1 MEPSD
6 AVVLVLRTAPRPLH
20 WTVIQD
26 RALREGYV
34 DPFVTRDVRGE
45 ILSALRSLVA
55 TGEVERVEQGVYR
68 LSAGGDQG
76 RTGPPQP

>member
-6 AVVLVLRTAPRPLH
+6 AVLLVLRAAPQPLH

-45 ILSALRSLVA
+45 ILSAIRTLVA

-68 LSAGGDQG
+68 LSTGTDEG
-76 RTGPPQP
+76 RTGPRQP

>member
-6 AVVLVLRTAPRPLH
+6 AVLLVLRSAAEPLH

-34 DPFVTRDVRGE
+34 DPFVIRDVRGE
-45 ILSALRSLVA
+45 VLSALRALVA
-55 TGEVERVEQGVYR
+55 AGEVDRVEQGVYR
-68 LSAGGDQG
+68 LHVDGDGGRDG
-76 RTGPPQP
+76 SPQP